1 MSLQDLEFSDLYVA
15 ASPED
20 CWFKPTPDSMNVMT
34 VNAACAEELTAL
46 HKLLI
51 QQSQSRGT
59 SFRVQWPPKVG
70 LKMRVSRM
78 LVASGQAIFVCRRYR
93 MPPGNLV
100 TLGVPSA
107 FSAKLLDPTLKEGL
121 VIFMGKAGS
130 GKTTTAASF
139 ISQRLHQ
146 HGGVCWTVENPV
158 EIPLDGRHGNGWCY
172 QTEAK
177 TDGEIGQAIRDMLRA
192 SPNIIFIGELRDSRA
207 VREAITASISG
218 HLVVA
223 TFHAGDLVS
232 GLSRL
237 AMLADDEKISAA
249 LADAL
254 LVAAHLTLHIAEPG
268 KRPSLSALPFTLP
281 DSVGTG
287 TPPRILQ
294 FEPLWMNSE
303 LRQCIQTIVRDGSFH
318 LLSSEVERQRREVMM
333 NRSFPAVMK

>member
-1 MSLQDLEFSDLYVA
+1 
-15 ASPED
+15 
-20 CWFKPTPDSMNVMT
+20 MNV
-34 VNAACAEELTAL
+34 VPVDAACAEELMAL

-51 QQSQSRGT
+51 QQSQSRGV
-59 SFRVQWPPKVG
+59 SFRVQWPPRDG
-70 LKMRVSRM
+70 LKMRVGRM
-78 LVASGQAIFVCRRYR
+78 LVASGQAVFVCRRYR
-93 MPPGNLV
+93 MSPGDLV

-121 VIFMGKAGS
+121 VVFMGKAGS

-139 ISQRLHQ
+139 ISQRLRQ

-158 EIPLDGRHGNGWCY
+158 EIPLDGRHGKGWCY

-177 TDGEIGQAIRDMLRA
+177 TDGDIGPAIRDMLRA

-207 VREAITASISG
+207 VQEAITASISG

-237 AMLADDEKISAA
+237 AMLAADEKISAA

-254 LVAAHLTLHIAEPG
+254 RVAAHLTLHIAEPG
-268 KRPSLSALPFTLP
+268 KRPPPSALPFTLP
-281 DSVGTG
+281 DSMGTG

-303 LRQCIQTIVRDGSFH
+303 LRECIQAIVRDGSFH
-318 LLSSEVERQRREVMM
+318 LLSSEVERQRRAVMM
-333 NRSFPAVMK
+333 SRNFPASLV